1 MINMVLHLKLPVLI
15 PTHLLLALVVALVVV
30 FPVLEGSLVGQQ
42 KGKGVEISLNNS
54 SIPFPVRVDHGLGM
68 YRVTIFRLPLQSV
81 S

>member
-1 MINMVLHLKLPVLI
+1 
-15 PTHLLLALVVALVVV
+15 LVVV